1 MNDDKPIQKY
11 LNLQK
16 VQYEWRVVRVI
27 KSKEKDRTS
36 SVFGSVWYMR
46 DRNGFSSWWKQEQ
59 NDNVVTQFNKGLDL
73 LQIIQDDKINYYFQ
87 MNVT

>member
-1 MNDDKPIQKY
+1 
-11 LNLQK
+11 
-16 VQYEWRVVRVI
+16 
-27 KSKEKDRTS
+27 
-36 SVFGSVWYMR
+36 MR

-87 MNVT
+87 MNVYVFIRIENKNKNKWKTKFFESMGGKSHVRCK